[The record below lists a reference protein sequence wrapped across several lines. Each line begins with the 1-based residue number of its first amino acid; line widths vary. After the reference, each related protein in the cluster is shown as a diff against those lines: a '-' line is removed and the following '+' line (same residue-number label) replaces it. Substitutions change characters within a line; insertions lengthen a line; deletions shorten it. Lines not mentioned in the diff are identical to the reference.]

1 MAAETYPPLAGGQR
15 LTGALL
21 RSMQAQY
28 VRKTADTPRTATT
41 AIVADDHLVFDVVAN
56 AVYEV
61 DGWIKYSAATAGDI
75 GIQWTVPS
83 GAVGEWAAHGVGTTV
98 IGSSVAP
105 ALLVDTQDA
114 RGYMMRPE
122 PNELGV
128 ARTYG
133 GLGAAAT
140 LTLFMYGTIRMGS
153 TAGQFSLSWAQSAS
167 NATAT
172 TLYADSWLR
181 MARSA

>member
-1 MAAETYPPLAGGQR
+1 MAAESYPSLAGGQR
-15 LTGALL
+15 LTGTLL
-21 RSMQAQY
+21 RSMQSQT
-28 VRKTADTPRTATT
+28 VRKTADTQRTATT
-41 AIVADDHLVFDVVAN
+41 AIVADDHLILPVEASG
-56 AVYEV
+56 VYIAE
-61 DGWIKYSAATAGDI
+61 GWIKYSGAAAGDI

-83 GAVGEWAAHGVGTTV
+83 GAVGEWASHGVGTTV
-98 IGSSVAP
+98 IGSSTAP

-114 RGYMMRPE
+114 RGYMIRTE

-133 GLGAAAT
+133 CLGAAAT

-153 TAGQFSLSWAQSAS
+153 TAGNFSVDWAQSAS
-167 NATAT
+167 NAVAT

-181 MARSA
+181 VQRIA